1 MNYKDNTPDH
11 IQKLINLA
19 KNKNVS
25 VKYLVKV
32 IYIFFIFQDKLE
44 KFTGNRPHNGCV
56 LKGETRDY
64 VSLKSF
70 DYFLANQLKKPKG
83 NLIVLL
89 DQIVDPQNF
98 GSIIRSAFF
107 LGADYVMVNRIRK
120 TPISAAVA
128 KVSSGASECMDLYS
142 VRNIKTFLSGK

>member
-1 MNYKDNTPDH
+1 M
-11 IQKLINLA
+11 
-19 KNKNVS
+19 
-25 VKYLVKV
+25 
-32 IYIFFIFQDKLE
+32 
-44 KFTGNRPHNGCV
+44 
-56 LKGETRDY
+56 
-64 VSLKSF
+64 
-70 DYFLANQLKKPKG
+70 KKPKG